1 MRNASF
7 IYVFSEKVFSL
18 LLPNESSNV
27 QRVTHL
33 KYRKKKNTIKKVT
46 YLDLL
51 DLHQTIPT
59 RAIKKLMQSGAE
71 KAFRCR
77 LRWVD
82 FVNLSFR
89 PSSFKRISCEIF
101 DCQNFVFFLWNIL
114 DFRMFKILK
123 LLILRFS
130 KAPTLGEVF
139 KTQMRFSKASIS
151 TVKTFLT
158 FF

>member
-1 MRNASF
+1 MPLSF
-7 IYVFSEKVFSL
+7 TFSL
-18 LLPNESSNV
+18 KKHFLYCCQMGPPMFNGWPTLNIG
-27 QRVTHL
+27 
-33 KYRKKKNTIKKVT
+33 KKNTIKKVT